1 MTDINTTVG
10 TIEHVDPTQ
19 VIVEANVRSIAPLEK
34 DFLASIRENGVITPI
49 LARRDEQGNIIVRA
63 GQRRTLAARE
73 VGLSTIPAY
82 VVDVDEAISDRI
94 VQQIVENDHRESLTD
109 ADRASA
115 FQQLAFEGLTPQVIA
130 RRTAIKQAQVKQGL
144 KVAENP
150 FATTAIVEH
159 QLTMDQAAALIEF
172 EGEDDTV
179 ASLIEVATKQPEQF
193 AHTAQRARDEKALA
207 EQVAQTCVELREK
220 GFTILDR
227 DPGYYDTDHTRI
239 SNLLTEDGSRVTV
252 EDIAEAADQAAFVRS
267 YYSGEVEV
275 IYYVADFKAL
285 GLRKSDSSG
294 STSGPMSDEDKAARR
309 ELIANNK
316 AWASAEVVRREW
328 LTTLLSRKTM
338 PRNAGLFVALGVT
351 QFRSNVSDAMGRGN
365 ELAHALLGIE
375 NNGGYWAPD
384 KLGAIVQSSPTRAP
398 QIALAV
404 VVGGIESHVTKDT
417 WRNPTG
423 IAAAYFTQLV
433 EWGYA
438 AAEVEQIVLDAA
450 TVKTDESSAAAT
462 AEDPTSE

>member
-10 TIEHVDPTQ
+10 TIEHVDPAQ
-19 VIVEANVRSIAPLEK
+19 VIVEANVRSTAPLDK

-73 VGLSTIPAY
+73 VGLPTIPAY

-130 RRTAIKQAQVKQGL
+130 RRTATKQAQVKQGL

-150 FATTAIVEH
+150 FATTAIAEY

-193 AHTAQRARDEKALA
+193 AHTAQRARDEKALS

-239 SNLLTEDGSRVTV
+239 SHLLTKDGARVTV
-252 EDIAEAADQAAFVRS
+252 EDIAEAADRAAFVRS
-267 YYSGEVEV
+267 YYGGQVEV
-275 IYYVADFKAL
+275 IYYLADFKTL
-285 GLRKSDSSG
+285 GFRKSDSSG
-294 STSGPMSDEDKAARR
+294 SASGPMSDEDKAARR
-309 ELIANNK
+309 VLIANNK

-375 NNGGYWAPD
+375 IDGGYWAPD
-384 KLGAIVQSSPTRAP
+384 KLGAIVHTSPTRAP

-404 VVGGIESHVTKDT
+404 VLGGIESHVTKDT

-423 IAAAYFTQLV
+423 IAATYFAQLV
-433 EWGYA
+433 EWGYTSS
-438 AAEVEQIVLDAA
+438 EVEQIVLDAA
-450 TVKTDESSAAAT
+450 TEKT
-462 AEDPTSE
+462 AEELTSE